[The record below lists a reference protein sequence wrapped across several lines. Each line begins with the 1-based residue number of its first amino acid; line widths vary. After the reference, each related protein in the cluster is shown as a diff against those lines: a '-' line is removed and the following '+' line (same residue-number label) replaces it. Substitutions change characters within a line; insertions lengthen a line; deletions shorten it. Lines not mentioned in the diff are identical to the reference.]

1 MWQDWPIRTIR
12 VENKGFPERLGL
24 VTPEVKKLYYRGN
37 WHKRDFKH
45 ALAVVGSRRMT
56 SYGKGVVEKLIPPL
70 ARAGVTIVSGMMY
83 GVDLACLAA
92 GGKTVAVLG
101 SGLDVTDS
109 EESGRLYSQI
119 LQSGGLVLSEYE
131 RDSQPALWTYPQRNR
146 IVAGLSGAVL
156 VIEGG
161 EKSGTLITAKLGFKQ
176 KKPVMAVPGPI
187 TSSNSL
193 GVNWLIKN
201 GAVAVTS
208 AEEVLAE
215 LGIKSH
221 SRSEKELTSKV
232 ALDSLEVEGLG
243 KRILAELNR
252 EPLEVDELA
261 RKLGMDVVSLG
272 QKLSLMEIAG
282 LVKEQDGKYTSK

>member
-1 MWQDWPIRTIR
+1 
-12 VENKGFPERLGL
+12 L

-83 GVDLACLAA
+83 GVDACAHLACLAA